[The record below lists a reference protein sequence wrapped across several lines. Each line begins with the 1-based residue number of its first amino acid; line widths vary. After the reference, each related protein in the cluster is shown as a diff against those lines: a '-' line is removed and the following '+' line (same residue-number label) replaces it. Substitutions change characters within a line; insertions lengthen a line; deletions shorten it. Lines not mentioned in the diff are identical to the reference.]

1 MKKRISALVLSSCLL
16 AGCAGQGAAATGET
30 AAPSQAV
37 PTAAPQS
44 LTVNGLLDTSAAV
57 GALELYAQ
65 AQNVT
70 LQNSFE
76 TETADL
82 VILDAPPQDDGTWK
96 NLAENELLA
105 AAAQRA
111 GLDTESTVTALPV
124 GQSLYAYWADNRVL
138 TELLQSDAAL
148 DDLRAA
154 TWEEWFDF
162 VTAVTHWCAEPG
174 AVQVTLNGNVYTLP
188 AERRETLANLNGV
201 FAAQG
206 PEVSGNS
213 GDGGVAENTPALYT
227 TALLAAGEPLTEE
240 NLTGPLNALEQELRL
255 EDANSAWQAGIA
267 DLWTSKYLF
276 QQGNALFYR
285 GYLADLIS
293 DSGAALSS
301 AQKDAL
307 VWLPIKNNLTEADIA
322 NQRFNLAGLMN
333 YPILANRAWLAIPAD
348 ADEESARAAAAAVLW
363 LYTSKAGESALIDT
377 LDLITP
383 WGTGSN
389 QNAAAAMQAA
399 QVTAGILP
407 GAALDKTQA
416 AALQQAQRGL
426 YYEAMQRLCAEVD
439 IGFFQ
444 IITNDSGAGVCWST
458 GLYNGPNGPEACRK
472 VSMADRIVG
481 FLQVL
486 YDAARSQGRETLIDI
501 TSDIFGYKAPEAS
514 MDAAWTSLKPGQLV
528 TGRDMHGK
536 KPVYHML
543 SDLIEHVRPMQTLP
557 MTVDFVRK
565 LHAAASSESE
575 YIKAVI
581 HRSEFNEYIR
591 ILDAYREM
599 RPQDTAQLMN
609 VLRHVAAQIVGEAQ
623 ASKLLDAW
631 CALDDAARIMSDL
644 HFDNFIWMPLIA
656 ERVINRPL
664 VPVPAALTEEETAYY
679 APFLFQA
686 TTEEQARDLL
696 NIQGMDFVRGF
707 TATRILRLSVL
718 KMTPALERAAV
729 LFESIETDD
738 DAVRGKLAVTARRV
752 RVLLCLSRTLSN
764 AACYQD
770 VLDHTRPDEQPAYST
785 EWPIEG
791 DARISRLNELA
802 RAEIDNTYE
811 LLRLMDG
818 EPGAFFPIVADDAH
832 EDAFLLSAQLPRQL
846 VQKAQIML
854 AHMRDVDKIYESKN
868 K

>member
-348 ADEESARAAAAAVLW
+348 ADEESARAAAAAIMW

-407 GAALDKTQA
+407 GAALNQTQA

-426 YYEAMQRLCAEVD
+426 YYEADGITLRDGLWDEDAAAAWRSAVMAALGAESAGHGKHIVAADRHHAVGQLHDEARCAKADDIADAAPVGGQLTQGQRLHAVFRLAAQEIHNKRRRKQLRKHRGSSRAADAHAQHKDKHRVQHQVGRCADHHAEHTGCGIALRIDERVQPCCEH
-439 IGFFQ
+439 GRV
-444 IITNDSGAGVCWST
+444 GAQ
-458 GLYNGPNGPEACRK
+458 
-472 VSMADRIVG
+472 
-481 FLQVL
+481 QV
-486 YDAARSQGRETLIDI
+486 QH
-501 TSDIFGYKAPEAS
+501 
-514 MDAAWTSLKPGQLV
+514 Q
-528 TGRDMHGK
+528 
-536 KPVYHML
+536 
-543 SDLIEHVRPMQTLP
+543 VRQ
-557 MTVDFVRK
+557 
-565 LHAAASSESE
+565 
-575 YIKAVI
+575 
-581 HRSEFNEYIR
+581 R
-591 ILDAYREM
+591 IL
-599 RPQDTAQLMN
+599 Q
-609 VLRHVAAQIVGEAQ
+609 
-623 ASKLLDAW
+623 
-631 CALDDAARIMSDL
+631 C
-644 HFDNFIWMPLIA
+644 F
-656 ERVINRPL
+656 
-664 VPVPAALTEEETAYY
+664 
-679 APFLFQA
+679 
-686 TTEEQARDLL
+686 
-696 NIQGMDFVRGF
+696 
-707 TATRILRLSVL
+707 
-718 KMTPALERAAV
+718 
-729 LFESIETDD
+729 
-738 DAVRGKLAVTARRV
+738 RR
-752 RVLLCLSRTLSN
+752 
-764 AACYQD
+764 
-770 VLDHTRPDEQPAYST
+770 ST
-785 EWPIEG
+785 E
-791 DARISRLNELA
+791 
-802 RAEIDNTYE
+802 
-811 LLRLMDG
+811 
-818 EPGAFFPIVADDAH
+818 
-832 EDAFLLSAQLPRQL
+832 
-846 VQKAQIML
+846 
-854 AHMRDVDKIYESKN
+854 
-868 K
+868 

>member
-201 FAAQG
+201 FA
-206 PEVSGNS
+206 
-213 GDGGVAENTPALYT
+213 
-227 TALLAAGEPLTEE
+227 
-240 NLTGPLNALEQELRL
+240 EQELRL

-285 GYLADLIS
+285 GYLADLVS

-348 ADEESARAAAAAVLW
+348 ADEESARAAAAAILW

-426 YYEAMQRLCAEVD
+426 YYEAD
-439 IGFFQ
+439 G
-444 IITNDSGAGVCWST
+444 ITLRD
-458 GLYNGPNGPEACRK
+458 GLWDE
-472 VSMADRIVG
+472 
-481 FLQVL
+481 
-486 YDAARSQGRETLIDI
+486 DAA
-501 TSDIFGYKAPEAS
+501 
-514 MDAAWTSLKPGQLV
+514 AAWRS
-528 TGRDMHGK
+528 
-536 KPVYHML
+536 
-543 SDLIEHVRPMQTLP
+543 
-557 MTVDFVRK
+557 
-565 LHAAASSESE
+565 
-575 YIKAVI
+575 AV
-581 HRSEFNEYIR
+581 
-591 ILDAYREM
+591 M
-599 RPQDTAQLMN
+599 
-609 VLRHVAAQIVGEAQ
+609 
-623 ASKLLDAW
+623 
-631 CALDDAARIMSDL
+631 
-644 HFDNFIWMPLIA
+644 
-656 ERVINRPL
+656 
-664 VPVPAALTEEETAYY
+664 AALGA
-679 APFLFQA
+679 
-686 TTEEQARDLL
+686 
-696 NIQGMDFVRGF
+696 
-707 TATRILRLSVL
+707 
-718 KMTPALERAAV
+718 
-729 LFESIETDD
+729 ES
-738 DAVRGKLAVTARRV
+738 
-752 RVLLCLSRTLSN
+752 
-764 AACYQD
+764 
-770 VLDHTRPDEQPAYST
+770 
-785 EWPIEG
+785 
-791 DARISRLNELA
+791 
-802 RAEIDNTYE
+802 AE
-811 LLRLMDG
+811 
-818 EPGAFFPIVADDAH
+818 ADD
-832 EDAFLLSAQLPRQL
+832 
-846 VQKAQIML
+846 
-854 AHMRDVDKIYESKN
+854 N
-868 K
+868 

>member
-174 AVQVTLNGNVYTLP
+174 AVQVTLNGNAYTLPAERRETPSQAVPTAAPQSLTVNGLLDTSAAVGALELYAQAQNVTLQNSFETETADLVILDAPPQDDGTWKNLAENELLAAAAQRAGLDTESTVTALPVGQSLYAYWADNRVLTELLQSDAALDDLRAATWEEWFDFVTAVTHWCAEPGAVQVTLNGNAYTLP

-285 GYLADLIS
+285 GYLADLVS

-348 ADEESARAAAAAVLW
+348 ADEESARAAAAAILW

-407 GAALDKTQA
+407 GAALDQTQA

-426 YYEAMQRLCAEVD
+426 YYEAD
-439 IGFFQ
+439 G
-444 IITNDSGAGVCWST
+444 ITLRD
-458 GLYNGPNGPEACRK
+458 GLWDE
-472 VSMADRIVG
+472 
-481 FLQVL
+481 
-486 YDAARSQGRETLIDI
+486 DAA
-501 TSDIFGYKAPEAS
+501 
-514 MDAAWTSLKPGQLV
+514 AAWRS
-528 TGRDMHGK
+528 
-536 KPVYHML
+536 
-543 SDLIEHVRPMQTLP
+543 
-557 MTVDFVRK
+557 
-565 LHAAASSESE
+565 
-575 YIKAVI
+575 AV
-581 HRSEFNEYIR
+581 
-591 ILDAYREM
+591 M
-599 RPQDTAQLMN
+599 
-609 VLRHVAAQIVGEAQ
+609 
-623 ASKLLDAW
+623 
-631 CALDDAARIMSDL
+631 
-644 HFDNFIWMPLIA
+644 
-656 ERVINRPL
+656 
-664 VPVPAALTEEETAYY
+664 AALGA
-679 APFLFQA
+679 
-686 TTEEQARDLL
+686 
-696 NIQGMDFVRGF
+696 
-707 TATRILRLSVL
+707 
-718 KMTPALERAAV
+718 
-729 LFESIETDD
+729 ES
-738 DAVRGKLAVTARRV
+738 
-752 RVLLCLSRTLSN
+752 
-764 AACYQD
+764 
-770 VLDHTRPDEQPAYST
+770 
-785 EWPIEG
+785 
-791 DARISRLNELA
+791 
-802 RAEIDNTYE
+802 AE
-811 LLRLMDG
+811 
-818 EPGAFFPIVADDAH
+818 ADD
-832 EDAFLLSAQLPRQL
+832 
-846 VQKAQIML
+846 
-854 AHMRDVDKIYESKN
+854 N
-868 K
+868 

>member
-96 NLAENELLA
+96 NLAENGLLA

-201 FAAQG
+201 FAAQE

-322 NQRFNLAGLMN
+322 NQRFNLAGLSP
-333 YPILANRAWLAIPAD
+333 YEVGPTGRICHTLCPA
-348 ADEESARAAAAAVLW
+348 SARKSTKSLAAWPMEPMPYPPGRLETGIRIPLQRFFIFSLLLKTFCIPQSPSRVRLFFR
-363 LYTSKAGESALIDT
+363 YTPGHQLSSASALSAPRAA
-377 LDLITP
+377 IT
-383 WGTGSN
+383 
-389 QNAAAAMQAA
+389 ALRQA
-399 QVTAGILP
+399 
-407 GAALDKTQA
+407 
-416 AALQQAQRGL
+416 
-426 YYEAMQRLCAEVD
+426 
-439 IGFFQ
+439 
-444 IITNDSGAGVCWST
+444 
-458 GLYNGPNGPEACRK
+458 
-472 VSMADRIVG
+472 
-481 FLQVL
+481 
-486 YDAARSQGRETLIDI
+486 
-501 TSDIFGYKAPEAS
+501 
-514 MDAAWTSLKPGQLV
+514 
-528 TGRDMHGK
+528 
-536 KPVYHML
+536 
-543 SDLIEHVRPMQTLP
+543 
-557 MTVDFVRK
+557 
-565 LHAAASSESE
+565 AAASSS
-575 YIKAVI
+575 
-581 HRSEFNEYIR
+581 HRPS
-591 ILDAYREM
+591 
-599 RPQDTAQLMN
+599 
-609 VLRHVAAQIVGEAQ
+609 
-623 ASKLLDAW
+623 
-631 CALDDAARIMSDL
+631 
-644 HFDNFIWMPLIA
+644 
-656 ERVINRPL
+656 
-664 VPVPAALTEEETAYY
+664 
-679 APFLFQA
+679 
-686 TTEEQARDLL
+686 
-696 NIQGMDFVRGF
+696 
-707 TATRILRLSVL
+707 
-718 KMTPALERAAV
+718 
-729 LFESIETDD
+729 
-738 DAVRGKLAVTARRV
+738 RRV
-752 RVLLCLSRTLSN
+752 M
-764 AACYQD
+764 
-770 VLDHTRPDEQPAYST
+770 P
-785 EWPIEG
+785 
-791 DARISRLNELA
+791 
-802 RAEIDNTYE
+802 
-811 LLRLMDG
+811 
-818 EPGAFFPIVADDAH
+818 
-832 EDAFLLSAQLPRQL
+832 SA
-846 VQKAQIML
+846 
-854 AHMRDVDKIYESKN
+854 S
-868 K
+868 

>member
-201 FAAQG
+201 FAAQE

-213 GDGGVAENTPALYT
+213 GDGGVAE
-227 TALLAAGEPLTEE
+227 
-240 NLTGPLNALEQELRL
+240 
-255 EDANSAWQAGIA
+255 IA
-267 DLWTSKYLF
+267 DLWTSKDLF

-307 VWLPIKNNLTEADIA
+307 VWLPIKNNLTETDIA

-333 YPILANRAWLAIPAD
+333 YPVLANRAWLAIPAD
-348 ADEESARAAAAAVLW
+348 ADEESARAAAAAILW

-407 GAALDKTQA
+407 GAALDQTQA

-426 YYEAMQRLCAEVD
+426 YYEAD
-439 IGFFQ
+439 G
-444 IITNDSGAGVCWST
+444 ITLRD
-458 GLYNGPNGPEACRK
+458 GLWDE
-472 VSMADRIVG
+472 
-481 FLQVL
+481 
-486 YDAARSQGRETLIDI
+486 DAA
-501 TSDIFGYKAPEAS
+501 
-514 MDAAWTSLKPGQLV
+514 AAWRS
-528 TGRDMHGK
+528 
-536 KPVYHML
+536 
-543 SDLIEHVRPMQTLP
+543 
-557 MTVDFVRK
+557 
-565 LHAAASSESE
+565 
-575 YIKAVI
+575 AV
-581 HRSEFNEYIR
+581 
-591 ILDAYREM
+591 M
-599 RPQDTAQLMN
+599 
-609 VLRHVAAQIVGEAQ
+609 
-623 ASKLLDAW
+623 
-631 CALDDAARIMSDL
+631 
-644 HFDNFIWMPLIA
+644 
-656 ERVINRPL
+656 
-664 VPVPAALTEEETAYY
+664 AALGA
-679 APFLFQA
+679 
-686 TTEEQARDLL
+686 
-696 NIQGMDFVRGF
+696 
-707 TATRILRLSVL
+707 
-718 KMTPALERAAV
+718 
-729 LFESIETDD
+729 ES
-738 DAVRGKLAVTARRV
+738 
-752 RVLLCLSRTLSN
+752 
-764 AACYQD
+764 
-770 VLDHTRPDEQPAYST
+770 
-785 EWPIEG
+785 
-791 DARISRLNELA
+791 
-802 RAEIDNTYE
+802 AE
-811 LLRLMDG
+811 
-818 EPGAFFPIVADDAH
+818 ADD
-832 EDAFLLSAQLPRQL
+832 
-846 VQKAQIML
+846 
-854 AHMRDVDKIYESKN
+854 N
-868 K
+868 

>member
-1 MKKRISALVLSSCLL
+1 
-16 AGCAGQGAAATGET
+16 
-30 AAPSQAV
+30 
-37 PTAAPQS
+37 
-44 LTVNGLLDTSAAV
+44 
-57 GALELYAQ
+57 
-65 AQNVT
+65 
-70 LQNSFE
+70 
-76 TETADL
+76 
-82 VILDAPPQDDGTWK
+82 
-96 NLAENELLA
+96 
-105 AAAQRA
+105 
-111 GLDTESTVTALPV
+111 
-124 GQSLYAYWADNRVL
+124 
-138 TELLQSDAAL
+138 
-148 DDLRAA
+148 
-154 TWEEWFDF
+154 
-162 VTAVTHWCAEPG
+162 
-174 AVQVTLNGNVYTLP
+174 
-188 AERRETLANLNGV
+188 
-201 FAAQG
+201 
-206 PEVSGNS
+206 
-213 GDGGVAENTPALYT
+213 
-227 TALLAAGEPLTEE
+227 
-240 NLTGPLNALEQELRL
+240 
-255 EDANSAWQAGIA
+255 
-267 DLWTSKYLF
+267 
-276 QQGNALFYR
+276 
-285 GYLADLIS
+285 
-293 DSGAALSS
+293 
-301 AQKDAL
+301 
-307 VWLPIKNNLTEADIA
+307 
-322 NQRFNLAGLMN
+322 
-333 YPILANRAWLAIPAD
+333 
-348 ADEESARAAAAAVLW
+348 
-363 LYTSKAGESALIDT
+363 
-377 LDLITP
+377 
-383 WGTGSN
+383 
-389 QNAAAAMQAA
+389 
-399 QVTAGILP
+399 
-407 GAALDKTQA
+407 
-416 AALQQAQRGL
+416 
-426 YYEAMQRLCAEVD
+426 
-439 IGFFQ
+439 
-444 IITNDSGAGVCWST
+444 
-458 GLYNGPNGPEACRK
+458 
-472 VSMADRIVG
+472 
-481 FLQVL
+481 
-486 YDAARSQGRETLIDI
+486 
-501 TSDIFGYKAPEAS
+501 
-514 MDAAWTSLKPGQLV
+514 
-528 TGRDMHGK
+528 
-536 KPVYHML
+536 
-543 SDLIEHVRPMQTLP
+543 LIEHVRPMQTLP

-565 LHAAASSESE
+565 LHAAAGSESE

-696 NIQGMDFVRGF
+696 NIQGMDFVKGF

-791 DARISRLNELA
+791 DARISRLGELA

>member
-44 LTVNGLLDTSAAV
+44 LTVNGLLVTSAAV

-174 AVQVTLNGNVYTLP
+174 AVQVTLNGNAYTLP

-285 GYLADLIS
+285 GYLA
-293 DSGAALSS
+293 
-301 AQKDAL
+301 
-307 VWLPIKNNLTEADIA
+307 
-322 NQRFNLAGLMN
+322 GLMN

-348 ADEESARAAAAAVLW
+348 ADEESARAAAAAILW

-407 GAALDKTQA
+407 GVALDQTQA

-426 YYEAMQRLCAEVD
+426 YYEAD
-439 IGFFQ
+439 G
-444 IITNDSGAGVCWST
+444 ITLRD
-458 GLYNGPNGPEACRK
+458 GLWDE
-472 VSMADRIVG
+472 
-481 FLQVL
+481 
-486 YDAARSQGRETLIDI
+486 DAA
-501 TSDIFGYKAPEAS
+501 
-514 MDAAWTSLKPGQLV
+514 AAWRS
-528 TGRDMHGK
+528 
-536 KPVYHML
+536 
-543 SDLIEHVRPMQTLP
+543 
-557 MTVDFVRK
+557 
-565 LHAAASSESE
+565 
-575 YIKAVI
+575 AV
-581 HRSEFNEYIR
+581 
-591 ILDAYREM
+591 M
-599 RPQDTAQLMN
+599 
-609 VLRHVAAQIVGEAQ
+609 
-623 ASKLLDAW
+623 
-631 CALDDAARIMSDL
+631 
-644 HFDNFIWMPLIA
+644 
-656 ERVINRPL
+656 
-664 VPVPAALTEEETAYY
+664 AALGA
-679 APFLFQA
+679 
-686 TTEEQARDLL
+686 
-696 NIQGMDFVRGF
+696 
-707 TATRILRLSVL
+707 
-718 KMTPALERAAV
+718 
-729 LFESIETDD
+729 ES
-738 DAVRGKLAVTARRV
+738 
-752 RVLLCLSRTLSN
+752 
-764 AACYQD
+764 
-770 VLDHTRPDEQPAYST
+770 
-785 EWPIEG
+785 
-791 DARISRLNELA
+791 
-802 RAEIDNTYE
+802 AE
-811 LLRLMDG
+811 
-818 EPGAFFPIVADDAH
+818 ADD
-832 EDAFLLSAQLPRQL
+832 
-846 VQKAQIML
+846 
-854 AHMRDVDKIYESKN
+854 N
-868 K
+868 